1 MIEATPSIRPL
12 LAVLV
17 SFVAAFFIVASYRS
31 PNVREGWTIAA
42 ALAKFGIVASMLP
55 AVLDGAVFEWSLGAF
70 LPGGIEFVLRA
81 DALGM
86 LFAFLA
92 SGLWIVTSFYSI
104 GYMRGN
110 DETNQTRYFAAFAV
124 SLSATM
130 GIAFAGNLVTI
141 FVFYELLSIA
151 TYPLV
156 AHDETDEARS
166 AGRKYLAYT
175 MFGGGVLVLAGTA
188 LVYLIAGNVSFTAG
202 GIEEL
207 ANADPGL
214 AMLAFFLLAI
224 GFGVKAGIMP
234 LHQWLPEAMV
244 APTPVSGLLHAVAVV
259 KSGAF
264 GVSRVVLDVFGP
276 ELVFDLS
283 LPLGFSAG
291 LVLSTIG
298 AITLTAASFIA
309 LRKDHL
315 KQRLAYSTVS
325 QLSYI
330 ILGLGLFGWY
340 GLVGALL
347 HIPAHAFMKLTLF
360 FCAGNLHVETHTDYI
375 SEMAGIGKRMPLTMG
390 AFTVASLGMAGIPLL
405 AGFVSKYYMLIGG
418 IRMGMELTPIA
429 YYLVGAL
436 LLSGVLNIA
445 YFWPVI
451 YTAFFE
457 AEDAHDAKP
466 LVDFRPGGETR
477 STLPAT
483 DGRGAADDAATNG
496 RGAADDAATDGG
508 RPDDDD
514 DNDATD
520 KDDAIDEDDET
531 AEDAADLDNIV
542 ESAEA
547 DSAVDAEDAASADG
561 DSEIPDDS
569 EVPDAEMDD
578 LPTDEEGVVRPDFDT
593 SERDFS
599 EPAERVD
606 TGDYAVDERPS
617 DVNVPFGVGRDED
630 GRVGDAVGTADG
642 DATDID
648 DHAADRDGH
657 DDAESGGDHATDHDG
672 RDDGDHDD
680 HAGDHVDDH
689 GHHGGPPP
697 GGWERIDGVA
707 ALLGR
712 ESTWFTLGPILT
724 AMGLAVLLGVI
735 PYEMGFLELIELIVD
750 TRLPEEVMHP

>member
-1 MIEATPSIRPL
+1 MTDAFISDPRPL

-17 SFVAAFFIVASYRS
+17 SFVAAFLIVASHRS

-42 ALAKFGIVASMLP
+42 SVAKFAIVASMLP

-70 LPGGIEFVLRA
+70 LPGVEFALRA

-141 FVFYELLSIA
+141 FVFYEILSIA

-156 AHDETDEARS
+156 AHDETPEARS

-188 LVYLIAGNVSFTAG
+188 LVYLIAGNVDFTAG
-202 GIEEL
+202 GIQEL

-283 LPLGFSAG
+283 LPFGFSAG
-291 LVLSTIG
+291 LALSTIG
-298 AITLTAASFIA
+298 AITLTAASIIA

-360 FCAGNLHVETHTDYI
+360 FCAGNLHVSTHTDYI

-418 IRMGMELTPIA
+418 IRMGAELTPVA

-466 LVDFRPGGETR
+466 LVDFRMGGESR
-477 STLPAT
+477 STLA
-483 DGRGAADDAATNG
+483 AADGG
-496 RGAADDAATDGG
+496 RAGDDAATDGG
-508 RPDDDD
+508 RPEDESDDSE
-514 DNDATD
+514 NDETEED
-520 KDDAIDEDDET
+520 VDDAEADIDDV
-531 AEDAADLDNIV
+531 V
-542 ESAEA
+542 ESAESGSPA
-547 DSAVDAEDAASADG
+547 DAEQTESAGDDA
-561 DSEIPDDS
+561 ELPDDS
-569 EVPDAEMDD
+569 DIPDAGLDD
-578 LPTDEEGVVRPDFDT
+578 LPTDEEGVVRPDFNT

-599 EPAERVD
+599 DPAERVD
-606 TGDYAVDERPS
+606 TGDYAVDSRPS
-617 DVNVPFGVGRDED
+617 DADVPFGVGRGDESAD
-630 GRVGDAVGTADG
+630 RAEADAVEGDAAEADV
-642 DATDID
+642 DA
-648 DHAADRDGH
+648 AVEAR
-657 DDAESGGDHATDHDG
+657 
-672 RDDGDHDD
+672 RDDGESHGESHDDGNDRHD
-680 HAGDHVDDH
+680 HAG
-689 GHHGGPPP
+689 GPPA
-697 GGWERIDGVA
+697 GGWRHIDGLD
-707 ALLGR
+707 ALCGR
-712 ESTWFTLGPILT
+712 ESSWFTLGPILT
-724 AMGLAVLLGVI
+724 AMSLAVLLGVI

-750 TRLPEEVMHP
+750 TRLPEGVMRP

>member
-1 MIEATPSIRPL
+1 MTDALVQDPRPL

-17 SFVAAFFIVASYRS
+17 SLVASGFIIASYRS
-31 PNVREGWTIAA
+31 PNVREAWTLLAA
-42 ALAKFGIVASMLP
+42 VAKFVVVASMLP
-55 AVLDGAVFEWSLGAF
+55 RVLEGTVFEWTILELVSGV
-70 LPGGIEFVLRA
+70 PFVLRA

-86 LFAFLA
+86 LFAVLA
-92 SGLWIVTSFYSI
+92 SGLWIITSLYSI

-175 MFGGGVLVLAGTA
+175 LFGGGVLVLAGTV
-188 LVYLIAGNVSFTAG
+188 LVYWLTGTVSFTAG
-202 GIEEL
+202 GIDEL
-207 ANADPGL
+207 AAADPGL

-276 ELVFDLS
+276 ELVFELS
-283 LPLGFSAG
+283 LPFGFSAG

-298 AITLTAASFIA
+298 AITLTAASLIA

-330 ILGLGLFGWY
+330 VLGLGLFGWY

-360 FCAGNLHVETHTDYI
+360 FCAGNIHVSTHTDYI

-390 AFTVASLGMAGIPLL
+390 AFTVASLGMAGIPLV
-405 AGFVSKYYMLIGG
+405 AGFVSKYYMLLGG
-418 IRMGMELTPIA
+418 IHMGAALTPVA

-457 AEDAHDAKP
+457 AEDDHDAKP
-466 LVDFRPGGETR
+466 LVDFPMGGASR
-477 STLPAT
+477 STLEA
-483 DGRGAADDAATNG
+483 NG
-496 RGAADDAATDGG
+496 RHAGDDVATAGRHAGDDVATAGRHAGDDVATAGRHAGDDVATDGG
-508 RPDDDD
+508 R
-514 DNDATD
+514 
-520 KDDAIDEDDET
+520 EDDESDT
-531 AEDAADLDNIV
+531 
-542 ESAEA
+542 ESA
-547 DSAVDAEDAASADG
+547 DA
-561 DSEIPDDS
+561 
-569 EVPDAEMDD
+569 
-578 LPTDEEGVVRPDFDT
+578 PTDETGVVRPDFTPAD
-593 SERDFS
+593 RDFS
-599 EPAERVD
+599 EPAARVD
-606 TGDYAVDERPS
+606 TGEYAVDQSPS
-617 DVNVPFGVGRDED
+617 DADVPFGVARGEAVED
-630 GRVGDAVGTADG
+630 APHVEPSG
-642 DATDID
+642 
-648 DHAADRDGH
+648 DRDVDENGAGNHGTDEGH
-657 DDAESGGDHATDHDG
+657 DGA
-672 RDDGDHDD
+672 
-680 HAGDHVDDH
+680 
-689 GHHGGPPP
+689 HHGGPPA
-697 GGWERIDGVA
+697 GGWRHIQGIDVFRGH
-707 ALLGR
+707 
-712 ESTWFTLGPILT
+712 ESSWFTLGPILT
-724 AMGLAVLLGVI
+724 AMSLAVLLGVI
-735 PYEMGFLELIELIVD
+735 PYELGFLELIELVVD
-750 TRLPEEVMHP
+750 TRLPGEVMRP

>member
-1 MIEATPSIRPL
+1 MTDAIVTDPRPL

-17 SFVAAFFIVASYRS
+17 SFVAAFFIVASHRS
-31 PNVREGWTIAA
+31 PNVREGWTLVAA
-42 ALAKFGIVASMLP
+42 VAKFAIVASMLP

-70 LPGGIEFVLRA
+70 LPGVEFALRA

-141 FVFYELLSIA
+141 FVFYEILSIA

-156 AHDETDEARS
+156 AHDETAEARS

-188 LVYLIAGNVSFTAG
+188 LVYLIAGNVDFTAG
-202 GIEEL
+202 GIQEL

-264 GVSRVVLDVFGP
+264 GVSRVVLDVYGP
-276 ELVFDLS
+276 ELVFDLA
-283 LPLGFSAG
+283 LPFGFTAG

-298 AITLTAASFIA
+298 AITLTAASIIA

-360 FCAGNLHVETHTDYI
+360 FCAGNIHVSTHTDYI

-418 IRMGMELTPIA
+418 IRMGAELTPIA

-466 LVDFRPGGETR
+466 LVDFRMGGESR
-477 STLPAT
+477 STL
-483 DGRGAADDAATNG
+483 
-496 RGAADDAATDGG
+496 AATDGG
-508 RPDDDD
+508 QPE
-514 DNDATD
+514 
-520 KDDAIDEDDET
+520 DEDDEET
-531 AEDAADLDNIV
+531 DVEEVV
-542 ESAEA
+542 ESAEG
-547 DSAVDAEDAASADG
+547 DAAPDGEDAPPAGEDADL
-561 DSEIPDDS
+561 PDDS
-569 EVPDAEMDD
+569 DIPDAELDD
-578 LPTDEEGVVRPDFDT
+578 LPTDEEGVVRPDFST

-606 TGDYAVDERPS
+606 TGDYAVDSRPS
-617 DVNVPFGVGRDED
+617 DVDVPFGVGRRDDAATEPSE
-630 GRVGDAVGTADG
+630 GDDKAGAS
-642 DATDID
+642 
-648 DHAADRDGH
+648 GH
-657 DDAESGGDHATDHDG
+657 DAESDKDHDG
-672 RDDGDHDD
+672 HGDHDD
-680 HAGDHVDDH
+680 HGDHA
-689 GHHGGPPP
+689 GGPPA
-697 GGWERIDGVA
+697 GGWRHIRGLN
-707 ALLGR
+707 ALRGR

-724 AMGLAVLLGVI
+724 AMSLAVLLGVI

-750 TRLPEEVMHP
+750 TRLPEEVMRP

>member
-1 MIEATPSIRPL
+1 MTDAPITDLRPL

-17 SFVAAFFIVASYRS
+17 SFVATFAIVASYRS
-31 PNVREGWTIAA
+31 PNVREGWTVVAA
-42 ALAKFGIVASMLP
+42 VAKFAIVASMLP
-55 AVLDGAVFEWSLGAF
+55 AVLDGDVFEWSLGMF
-70 LPGGIEFVLRA
+70 LPGIEFVLRA

-110 DETNQTRYFAAFAV
+110 DEINQTRYFAAFAV

-130 GIAFAGNLVTI
+130 GIAFAGNLLTI
-141 FVFYELLSIA
+141 FIFYEILSIA

-156 AHDETDEARS
+156 AHDETEEARS

-175 MFGGGVLVLAGTA
+175 MFGGGVLVLAGTV
-188 LVYLIAGNVSFTAG
+188 LVYLLAGTVDFTAG
-202 GIEEL
+202 GIQEL

-224 GFGVKAGIMP
+224 GVGGKAGIMP

-264 GVSRVVLDVFGP
+264 GVSRVILDVFGP
-276 ELVFDLS
+276 ELVFSLS
-283 LPLGFSAG
+283 RPFGFTAG
-291 LVLSTIG
+291 LVMSTIG

-340 GLVGALL
+340 GLIGALL

-360 FCAGNLHVETHTDYI
+360 FCAGCIHVETHTDYI
-375 SEMAGIGKRMPLTMG
+375 SEMAGIGKRMPVVMG
-390 AFTVASLGMAGIPLL
+390 AFTVAALGMAGIPLL

-418 IRMGMELTPIA
+418 IQMGAELTPVA

-436 LLSGVLNIA
+436 LLSGVLNVA

-457 AEDAHDAKP
+457 SEDDHDAKP
-466 LVDFRPGGETR
+466 LVDFRMGGERR
-477 STLPAT
+477 STLAAT
-483 DGRGAADDAATNG
+483 DGG
-496 RGAADDAATDGG
+496 RAGDDAATDGG
-508 RPDDDD
+508 RAGDEDRDDDRD
-514 DNDATD
+514 DH
-520 KDDAIDEDDET
+520 EDDIDGVVTDAEGET
-531 AEDAADLDNIV
+531 DAANV
-542 ESAEA
+542 
-547 DSAVDAEDAASADG
+547 DAASEADTDG
-561 DSEIPDDS
+561 VPDDS
-569 EVPDAEMDD
+569 DIPDAELDDGGDD
-578 LPTDEEGVVRPDFDT
+578 LPTDEEGVVRPDFNT
-593 SERDFS
+593 SGRDFS
-599 EPAERVD
+599 ETAERVD
-606 TGDYAVDERPS
+606 TGDYAVDQRPS
-617 DVNVPFGVGRDED
+617 DADVPFGVGRDD
-630 GRVGDAVGTADG
+630 SHD
-642 DATDID
+642 
-648 DHAADRDGH
+648 DRDG
-657 DDAESGGDHATDHDG
+657 
-672 RDDGDHDD
+672 RDGDHDAHD
-680 HAGDHVDDH
+680 DSHDDTHDTDDGHEDSHGEHDDH
-689 GHHGGPPP
+689 GHHGGPPA
-697 GGWERIDGVA
+697 GGWDRIRGLD
-707 ALLGR
+707 ALRGR
-712 ESTWFTLGPILT
+712 ESTWFMLGPILT
-724 AMGLAVLLGVI
+724 AMSLAVMLGVI

-750 TRLPEEVMHP
+750 TRLPEGVARP

>member
-1 MIEATPSIRPL
+1 MTDVVLQDPRPL

-17 SFVAAFFIVASYRS
+17 SFVAAILIVASYRS
-31 PNVREGWTIAA
+31 PNVREGWTLVAS
-42 ALAKFGIVASMLP
+42 LVKFGLVASMLP
-55 AVLDGAVFEWSLGAF
+55 AVLNGRTFEYSLGAF
-70 LPGGIEFVLRA
+70 LPGIGTPIEFVLRA

-104 GYMRGN
+104 GYMRGL
-110 DETNQTRYFAAFAV
+110 DEPNQTRYFAAFAV
-124 SLSATM
+124 SLSTTM

-156 AHDETDEARS
+156 AHDETAEARS

-188 LVYLIAGNVSFTAG
+188 LVYLLAGTVAFTPG
-202 GIEEL
+202 GIAEL
-207 ANADPGL
+207 ANADPGV
-214 AMLAFFLLAI
+214 AMLAFLLLAV

-264 GVSRVVLDVFGP
+264 GVSRVVFDVFGP
-276 ELVFDLS
+276 ELLFDLS
-283 LPLGFSAG
+283 LPFGFTAG

-298 AITLTAASFIA
+298 AITLTAASLIA

-315 KQRLAYSTVS
+315 KRRLAYSTIS

-330 ILGLGLFGWY
+330 VLGLGLFGWY

-360 FCAGNLHVETHTDYI
+360 FCAGNVHVETHTDYI
-375 SEMAGIGKRMPLTMG
+375 SQMAGIGKRMPLTMG

-418 IRMGMELTPIA
+418 VRMGAQLTPVA
-429 YYLVGAL
+429 YYLAGAL

-466 LVDFRPGGETR
+466 LVDFPFGGESR
-477 STLPAT
+477 SIAAAT
-483 DGRGAADDAATNG
+483 DGRGDPH
-496 RGAADDAATDGG
+496 DAATDGG
-508 RPDDDD
+508 RAGDDAGESDDDS
-514 DNDATD
+514 AES
-520 KDDAIDEDDET
+520 EDDVDDIV
-531 AEDAADLDNIV
+531 ADAGDAGDVDADD
-542 ESAEA
+542 ESAG
-547 DSAVDAEDAASADG
+547 VDE
-561 DSEIPDDS
+561 S
-569 EVPDAEMDD
+569 EVPDADLDD
-578 LPTDEEGVVRPDFDT
+578 LPTDEDGVVRPDFAA

-599 EPAERVD
+599 EPADRVD
-606 TGDYAVDERPS
+606 TGDYAVDQKPS
-617 DVNVPFGVGRDED
+617 DADVPFGPGR
-630 GRVGDAVGTADG
+630 GDASEELSADADTAEVDSAGRTGGDHG
-642 DATDID
+642 DATDDAHGDEI
-648 DHAADRDGH
+648 GT
-657 DDAESGGDHATDHDG
+657 DDAHDAGDG
-672 RDDGDHDD
+672 RDDH
-680 HAGDHVDDH
+680 
-689 GHHGGPPP
+689 HHGGPPT
-697 GGWERIDGVA
+697 GGWEHVA
-707 ALLGR
+707 GLDALRGR
-712 ESTWFTLGPILT
+712 ESTWLTLGPIL
-724 AMGLAVLLGVI
+724 AVMSLAVLLGVI
-735 PYEMGFLELIELIVD
+735 PHEMGFLELIELIVD
-750 TRLPEEVMHP
+750 TRLPEEVMRP

>member
-1 MIEATPSIRPL
+1 MTDVPITDLRPL

-17 SFVAAFFIVASYRS
+17 SFVAAFFIVASHRS
-31 PNVREGWTIAA
+31 PDVREGWTIAA
-42 ALAKFGIVASMLP
+42 AVAKFAIVASMLP
-55 AVLDGAVFEWSLGAF
+55 AVLDGAVFETSLGTF
-70 LPGGIEFVLRA
+70 LPGIEFALRA

-141 FVFYELLSIA
+141 FVFYEILSIA

-156 AHDETDEARS
+156 AHDETDEARA

-276 ELVFDLS
+276 ELVFNLS
-283 LPLGFSAG
+283 LPFGFSAG

-298 AITLTAASFIA
+298 AITLTAASIIA
-309 LRKDHL
+309 MRKDHL

-360 FCAGNLHVETHTDYI
+360 FCAGNLHVSTHTDYI

-418 IRMGMELTPIA
+418 IRMGAELTPIA

-466 LVDFRPGGETR
+466 LVDFRLGGESR

-483 DGRGAADDAATNG
+483 DGG
-496 RGAADDAATDGG
+496 RAADDAATDGG
-508 RPDDDD
+508 RPEDGDEEE
-514 DNDATD
+514 DA
-520 KDDAIDEDDET
+520 DET
-531 AEDAADLDNIV
+531 DIDDVV
-542 ESAEA
+542 ESAEG
-547 DSAVDAEDAASADG
+547 DSAVDAEDATSAG
-561 DSEIPDDS
+561 DDAEVPDDS
-569 EVPDAEMDD
+569 DIPDAEMDD

-593 SERDFS
+593 SDRDFS

-606 TGDYAVDERPS
+606 TGDYAVDSRPS
-617 DVNVPFGVGRDED
+617 DADVPFGVGR
-630 GRVGDAVGTADG
+630 GGDAAGDDSGPDDADG
-642 DATDID
+642 DRDETAHDD
-648 DHAADRDGH
+648 GESGDHADH
-657 DDAESGGDHATDHDG
+657 DDAN
-672 RDDGDHDD
+672 RDDADHDD
-680 HAGDHVDDH
+680 H
-689 GHHGGPPP
+689 GHAGGPPA
-697 GGWERIDGVA
+697 GGWERIDGLD
-707 ALLGR
+707 ALRGH

-735 PYEMGFLELIELIVD
+735 PYEMGFLELVELIVD
-750 TRLPEEVMHP
+750 TRLPEGVMRP